1 MTNHRKAG
9 KMFMW
14 CFGLMIITIIISVL
28 LGLYGNTRLWE
39 QFGLLIGIVGISSL
53 IFGFYGGLLLSRED
67 IKVV

>member
-28 LGLYGNTRLWE
+28 MGIYGNARLWE
-39 QFGLLIGIVGISSL
+39 QFGLIIAITGLSSL